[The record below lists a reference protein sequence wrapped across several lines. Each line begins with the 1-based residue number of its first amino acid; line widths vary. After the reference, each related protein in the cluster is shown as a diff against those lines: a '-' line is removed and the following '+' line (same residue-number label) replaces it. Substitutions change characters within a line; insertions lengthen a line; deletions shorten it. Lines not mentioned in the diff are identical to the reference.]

1 MSTFSVYKDVYSEVF
16 SSVLGKL
23 SMCNRRHESDQNP
36 TASPIQKGALR
47 KRSSV
52 TAPIKVIKTQSQPNP
67 SNFPKG
73 SFEEKV

>member
-36 TASPIQKGALR
+36 EPAQS
-47 KRSSV
+47 KR
-52 TAPIKVIKTQSQPNP
+52 
-67 SNFPKG
+67 
-73 SFEEKV
+73 EL